1 MESQEIIDLLKKVGI
16 TQTDIAD
23 NLDPPVRQPAV
34 NQVIHKRQTSRR
46 IQDAICLAIN
56 LPFEK
61 VWQ

>member
-1 MESQEIIDLLKKVGI
+1 MKSEEIKDLLSKAGV

-46 IQDAICLAIN
+46 IQDAICAVIKK
-56 LPFEK
+56 PFEE
-61 VWQ
+61 VWG